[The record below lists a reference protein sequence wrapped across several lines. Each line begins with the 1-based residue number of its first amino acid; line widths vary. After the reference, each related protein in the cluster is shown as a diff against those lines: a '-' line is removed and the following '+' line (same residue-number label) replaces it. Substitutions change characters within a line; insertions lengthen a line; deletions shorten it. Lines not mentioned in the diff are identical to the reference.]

1 MTQQTLPSNE
11 DRPASGTMGRSDRD
25 IAELNLAWLLKA
37 RELAKTDRAKATVLF
52 GVDQGLSDVLVSASI
67 QDLRNLAQSGLM
79 LFRPR
84 FHVRFWRRGCA
95 GVAPSSPGL
104 ALQSLML
111 AAEEVVAQ

>member
-11 DRPASGTMGRSDRD
+11 DRSVTGAIGRSDRD

-37 RELAKTDRAKATVLF
+37 RELAKTDRAKAAVLF
-52 GVDQGLSDVLVSASI
+52 GLDQGLSDVLASASI

-95 GVAPSSPGL
+95 GDAPSSPGL
-104 ALQSLML
+104 AQLLML
-111 AAEEVVAQ
+111 AAEEVMAQ